1 MSESKPFIPRNKPR
15 SWVIFICA
23 CLLGLGFGLLGL
35 AFALF
40 GLKSVAFLPIA
51 LFVVSWFI
59 GGIFW
64 LVFISGL
71 ISGRYINIQHKQWS
85 EQVW

>member
-1 MSESKPFIPRNKPR
+1 LSESKPFIPLNKPR

-23 CLLGLGFGLLGL
+23 CLLGIALGLLGFIFTWL
-35 AFALF
+35 GF
-40 GLKSVAFLPIA
+40 KVVAVFLIA
-51 LFVVSWFI
+51 LFLLSWVVSFI
-59 GGIFW
+59 SW

-71 ISGRYINIQHKQWS
+71 ISGRYINIQDKQWS

>member
-1 MSESKPFIPRNKPR
+1 LSKSKPFIPLNKPR
-15 SWVIFICA
+15 SWVVFICA
-23 CLLGLGFGLLGL
+23 CLLGIAFGLLGFIFTWL
-35 AFALF
+35 
-40 GLKSVAFLPIA
+40 GLKVVAIIPIS
-51 LFVVSWFI
+51 LFVLSWVISFI
-59 GGIFW
+59 SW

>member
-1 MSESKPFIPRNKPR
+1 LSESKPFIPLNKPR
-15 SWVIFICA
+15 SWVIYICA
-23 CLLGLGFGLLGL
+23 CLLGIALGLLGFIFTWL
-35 AFALF
+35 GF
-40 GLKSVAFLPIA
+40 KVAAIFLIA
-51 LFVVSWFI
+51 LFVLSWVISFI
-59 GGIFW
+59 SW

>member
-1 MSESKPFIPRNKPR
+1 LSESKPFIPLNKPR
-15 SWVIFICA
+15 SWVVFVCA
-23 CLLGLGFGLLGL
+23 CLLGIAFGLIGFIFTWLGL
-35 AFALF
+35 KVLVVVPLSLFAL
-40 GLKSVAFLPIA
+40 
-51 LFVVSWFI
+51 SWVI
-59 GGIFW
+59 SCISW

>member
-1 MSESKPFIPRNKPR
+1 LSESKPFIPLNKPR
-15 SWVIFICA
+15 SWVIFICT
-23 CLLGLGFGLLGL
+23 CLLGIALGLLGFISTWL
-35 AFALF
+35 GF
-40 GLKSVAFLPIA
+40 KVVAVLLIA
-51 LFVVSWFI
+51 LFVLSWVIGFI
-59 GGIFW
+59 SW

>member
-1 MSESKPFIPRNKPR
+1 LSESNPFIPLNKPR

-23 CLLGLGFGLLGL
+23 CLLGIALGLLGFIFTWL
-35 AFALF
+35 GF
-40 GLKSVAFLPIA
+40 KVAAVFLIA
-51 LFVVSWFI
+51 LFVLSWVISFI
-59 GGIFW
+59 SW